1 VRTRLSFIAGG
12 IVVTLAL
19 FASGA
24 QATGGGRAASACS
37 NERIGNATTG
47 EDFYAFV
54 LHGKVTCSQG
64 HSLMRSYFRTVAAGR
79 CPRNANIC
87 PIKLAGDW
95 ECSLRG
101 AASERFDAGCFRGA
115 ARVQVYVV
123 SPPASTRAVL
133 HLPLFGSPD
142 KSTLCF
148 ASTLGNREV
157 LCGVPTGPESA
168 SHSGV
173 VRGNGRITVC
183 NEPLEASNCLGADS
197 DRFPVLRYGQQTELG
212 GIRCVSATDGI
223 TCTVVAGTGKGKGF
237 RINKDEAVQIG

>member
-1 VRTRLSFIAGG
+1 MRTRLGLIAVG
-12 IVVTLAL
+12 IIVALAL

-37 NERIGNATTG
+37 NERIGNAMTG

-54 LHGKVTCSQG
+54 LHGKVTCSEG
-64 HSLMRSYFRTVAAGR
+64 HSLMRSYFRTVSAGR

-87 PIKLAGDW
+87 PIKLARGW

-123 SPPASTRAVL
+123 SPPASWRAVL
-133 HLPLFGSPD
+133 HLPLYGLPD
-142 KSTLCF
+142 KSTVCF
-148 ASTLGNREV
+148 VSTLGKREV

-173 VRGNGRITVC
+173 VQGNGRVTVC
-183 NEPLEASNCLGADS
+183 NEPLEASNCLSTDS
-197 DRFPVLRYGQQTELG
+197 DRFPVLGYGQQTELG
-212 GIRCVSATDGI
+212 GIRCTSAPDGI
-223 TCTVVAGTGKGKGF
+223 TCTVAAGAGIGKGF
-237 RINKDEAVQIG
+237 RINKNEAVEVG